1 LFLNLFGS
9 GLSGLGLFSDERAND
24 VIRKVVKDQVAEM
37 REAEKALRSIER
49 AGGKMTLSDEL
60 FDKFIKLIYMKTGMF
75 YDCNKKYYV
84 QKRVEKRAEALEIE
98 SLEEYYY
105 MLKFNNDLS
114 EFEKL
119 INELTVN
126 ETYFF
131 RDFPQLRNFAEDVL
145 PVVVRE
151 KRNDKTI
158 KVWSAAC
165 STGEE
170 PYTLSIILQEM
181 LDNPEEWDLQIIA
194 SDINTEVL
202 KCAKIGLYESRAVKD
217 VPHEYLEKYFTKR
230 DDKYFVNWNV
240 RRLVEFKRI
249 NLACENEIS
258 TVQGCDFIFCR
269 NCLIYFDDES
279 RKNVVDS
286 LYEALNPGGFIFLG
300 HSESVGRI
308 SSAFKV
314 QRIGDAIVYSKP
326 K

>member
-1 LFLNLFGS
+1 MIL
-9 GLSGLGLFSDERAND
+9 
-24 VIRKVVKDQVAEM
+24 
-37 REAEKALRSIER
+37 
-49 AGGKMTLSDEL
+49 TDEL
-60 FDKFIKLIYMKTGMF
+60 FDKFVKLVYKETGIF
-75 YDCNKKYYV
+75 YERNKKYYV
-84 QKRVEKRAEALEIE
+84 QKRVEKRAAALEVE
-98 SLEEYYY
+98 TLNEYYHI
-105 MLKFNNDLS
+105 LKFSNDQT

-119 INELTVN
+119 VNDLTVN

-145 PVVVRE
+145 PVVVKE
-151 KRNDKTI
+151 KGNNKRI

-181 LDNPEEWDLQIIA
+181 LDKPEEWDLHILA

-202 KCAKIGLYESRAVKD
+202 RFAKIGLYDARSIKD
-217 VPHEYLEKYFTKR
+217 VPPEYLEKYFTKR
-230 DDKYFVNWNV
+230 NDRYLVNLNV
-240 RRLVEFKRI
+240 RRLVEFRRI
-249 NLACENEIS
+249 NLVSGAEVRDIS
-258 TVQGCDFIFCR
+258 GCDFIFCR

-279 RKNVVDS
+279 RRNVVSS

-300 HSESVGRI
+300 HAESVGRI

-314 QRIGDAIVYSKP
+314 QRIGDTIVYSKP